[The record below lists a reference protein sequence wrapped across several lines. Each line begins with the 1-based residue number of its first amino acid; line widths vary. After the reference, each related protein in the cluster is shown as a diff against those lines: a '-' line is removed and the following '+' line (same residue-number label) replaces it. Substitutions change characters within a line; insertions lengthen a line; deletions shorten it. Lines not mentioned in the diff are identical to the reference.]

1 MEGAP
6 PLPLP
11 IFPTLPDMSTLQ
23 VSGCVHPDGRA
34 APPLPHPNLPTLVDP
49 STLQVSGCVRLDG
62 RGATPNQL
70 SRACASVPQHELL
83 LPCLSVEEC
92 LRYSAA
98 VRLGPVV
105 SAQQAKQRVDEVM
118 QVGSLERG
126 RRWGRGGG
134 ENWRSGFHSSGPP
147 QGRGVGPSRWGRE
160 QVGLLLFLS
169 CLHVVPSTLAQGL
182 VPIFRLIVF
191 KFSQEFSLVSSVIPS
206 CGSYPDAPCT
216 VHPLCPQ
223 ELNISHLKGDF
234 SAVGSS
240 QAISG
245 GERRR

>member
-1 MEGAP
+1 MQVGEWKVPPTSLSLFYPHFLICPHFRSEAACVLTAAPP
-6 PLPLP
+6 PLPL
-11 IFPTLPDMSTLQ
+11 S
-23 VSGCVHPDGRA
+23 
-34 APPLPHPNLPTLVDP
+34 NLPTLVDP

-62 RGATPNQL
+62 RDATPDQL

-134 ENWRSGFHSSGPP
+134 ENWRSGFHPSGPP
-147 QGRGVGPSRWGRE
+147 RKEELDLADGRE
-160 QVGLLLFLS
+160 S
-169 CLHVVPSTLAQGL
+169 
-182 VPIFRLIVF
+182 
-191 KFSQEFSLVSSVIPS
+191 KLVS
-206 CGSYPDAPCT
+206 CCSYP
-216 VHPLCPQ
+216 VYM
-223 ELNISHLKGDF
+223 
-234 SAVGSS
+234 
-240 QAISG
+240 
-245 GERRR
+245 

>member
-1 MEGAP
+1 M
-6 PLPLP
+6 
-11 IFPTLPDMSTLQ
+11 
-23 VSGCVHPDGRA
+23 
-34 APPLPHPNLPTLVDP
+34 
-49 STLQVSGCVRLDG
+49 RLDG

-134 ENWRSGFHSSGPP
+134 ENWRSGFHPSGPP
-147 QGRGVGPSRWGRE
+147 RKEELDLADGRE
-160 QVGLLLFLS
+160 S
-169 CLHVVPSTLAQGL
+169 
-182 VPIFRLIVF
+182 
-191 KFSQEFSLVSSVIPS
+191 KLVS
-206 CGSYPDAPCT
+206 CCSYP
-216 VHPLCPQ
+216 VYM
-223 ELNISHLKGDF
+223 
-234 SAVGSS
+234 
-240 QAISG
+240 
-245 GERRR
+245 